1 MIGMALL
8 AIIIVMV
15 IALLRAWV
23 GPALYDRILAI
34 NAFGTA
40 TVLMISV
47 FGFYN
52 GRPDFLDIA
61 IVYSLINF
69 IGTIAVLKLHKFDDL
84 GHHGEEES

>member
-1 MIGMALL
+1 MIGVALI

-15 IALLRAWV
+15 IALIRAWV

-47 FGFYN
+47 FGFFT

-69 IGTIAVLKLHKFDDL
+69 IGTIAVLKLHKEDL
-84 GHHGEEES
+84 GHHGEEDV